1 MRPRRL
7 SLLSILALVGA
18 CASGADPVPAP
29 QPTAPPTE
37 PPPAERPVPEPTPD
51 VAPAEESAVLPVAAP
66 LGAWQN
72 LDVAEDGVPGTSADR
87 AIRELLAGRT
97 PQRTV
102 VVAVIDG
109 GVDTAHVD
117 LRDALWRNPD
127 EIPGNGVDD
136 DDNGYVDDVHGWN
149 FLGGPDGR
157 SVNEERFE
165 VTRLY
170 ATCQA
175 GTTPEGYDCDEVGR
189 AYRDE
194 EQELRDMMLQIDQIK
209 GTMDIIVPMLQ
220 QAVGPGEFTTEAVQA
235 LNPRDR
241 RVAQAKEIFLQ
252 LEANGI
258 TKEVVDEAAED
269 VTQRLDYGLNPTFDP
284 RPIVGDD
291 PSDGTERIY
300 GNADVMGPDASHGS
314 HVAGIIA
321 AGRDNGVGMDGIA
334 SPNVRIMGVRA
345 VPNGDERDK
354 DVANAIRYAVDQGAD
369 IINMSF
375 GKSFSPEKEL
385 VDAAVRYA
393 DENGVLL
400 IHAAGN
406 DGANLAEEENYPN
419 RRYVDGGEAANW
431 ITVGASSFSEDSLAA
446 PFSNYGATEVDLFAP
461 GVQILSTVPGGEWEP
476 NDGTSMAAPVVSGVA
491 ALLMAYFPELG
502 AAEVKEILLE
512 SVVSYS
518 GRMVP
523 PPGDPAPPVAF
534 GTLSATGGVV
544 NAYEAVRRA
553 LERMQDR

>member
-1 MRPRRL
+1 M
-7 SLLSILALVGA
+7 
-18 CASGADPVPAP
+18 
-29 QPTAPPTE
+29 APPPEQVSAEAPEARPE
-37 PPPAERPVPEPTPD
+37 PAPEPTPEAD
-51 VAPAEESAVLPVAAP
+51 GEAVGPTVAG

-72 LDVAEDGVPGTSADR
+72 LDQTLDGVPGTSADR
-87 AIRELLAGRT
+87 AIRELLADRT

-136 DDNGYVDDVHGWN
+136 DGNGYVDDIHGWN

-170 ATCQA
+170 ATCQE
-175 GTTPEGYDCDEVGR
+175 GTTPEGYDCAEIGQ
-189 AYRDE
+189 AYREE
-194 EQELRDMMLQIDQIK
+194 EQELRDMVLQIDQIK

-220 QAVGPGEFTTEAVQA
+220 QALGTDELTSEAVRD
-235 LNPRDR
+235 LFPRDR
-241 RVAQAKEIFLQ
+241 TVAQAKEIYLE

-258 TKEVVDEAAED
+258 TKELVDEVAED
-269 VTQRLDYGLNPTFDP
+269 VTQRLDYGLNPSFDP
-284 RPIVGDD
+284 RDIVGDD
-291 PSDGTERIY
+291 PSDGGERVY
-300 GNADVMGPDASHGS
+300 GNPDVMGPDASHGT

-334 SPNVRIMGVRA
+334 SPNVRVMGVRA

-354 DVANAIRYAVDQGAD
+354 DVANAIRYAVDEGAH

-375 GKSFSPEKEL
+375 GKSFSPDKEL

-406 DGANLAEEENYPN
+406 DGADLGDEENFPN
-419 RRYVDGGEAANW
+419 RNYVDGGAAANW
-431 ITVGASSFSEDSLAA
+431 ITVGASGYSEESLAA
-446 PFSNYGATEVDLFAP
+446 PFSNYGATQVDVFAP
-461 GVQILSTVPGGEWEP
+461 GVQVFSTVPDGEWEP

-502 AAEVKEILLE
+502 AAEVRQILLE
-512 SVVSYS
+512 SAVRYGGRDVELPGEPGTVV
-518 GRMVP
+518 P
-523 PPGDPAPPVAF
+523 FDD
-534 GTLSATGGVV
+534 LSATGSVV

-553 LERMQDR
+553 LGGVQDR